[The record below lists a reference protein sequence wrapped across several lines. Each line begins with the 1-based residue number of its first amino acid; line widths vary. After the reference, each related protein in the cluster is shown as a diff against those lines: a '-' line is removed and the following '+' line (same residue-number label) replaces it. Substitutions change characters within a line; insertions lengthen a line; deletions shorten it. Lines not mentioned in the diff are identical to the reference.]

1 MGKKKGKMEG
11 LFFVLSG
18 KRKDMVRKPLE
29 QHKKTINQ
37 CFVSPEKIG
46 D

>member
-1 MGKKKGKMEG
+1 MGKKKGKTEG

-18 KRKDMVRKPLE
+18 KRKDMIRKPLE

-37 CFVSPEKIG
+37 CFVLPEKIG